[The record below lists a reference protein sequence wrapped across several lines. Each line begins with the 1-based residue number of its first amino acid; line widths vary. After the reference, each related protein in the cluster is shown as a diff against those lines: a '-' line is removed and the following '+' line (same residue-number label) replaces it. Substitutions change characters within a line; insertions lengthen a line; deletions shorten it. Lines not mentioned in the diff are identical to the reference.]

1 MNQSYKFGRPI
12 AEHFH
17 SFPGSG
23 RLCRQKPDSA
33 TTVKVEPRVSKNF
46 NHLVSS
52 SSSCLG
58 TSLLVWWLRVHF
70 AMQGTQV

>member
-12 AEHFH
+12 AGHFH

-23 RLCRQKPDSA
+23 RLCRPSA
-33 TTVKVEPRVSKNF
+33 TTVKVEPGGSKNCK
-46 NHLVSS
+46 HLDSS

-58 TSLLVWWLRVHF
+58 TSLLGWWLRVHF
-70 AMQGTQV
+70 AMQGTWV